1 MYSFILNQWM
11 CKTFRIIPIG
21 YLEYEPKPETDGIT
35 RMNAYYIRVFFTTG
49 GRGQNSN
56 TIFLW
61 RGGRG
66 VAEGLFYWVFFF
78 SFQSTSI
85 YVAIK
90 ENEHGQ

>member
-21 YLEYEPKPETDGIT
+21 SLEYEPKPETDGIT
-35 RMNAYYIRVFFTTG
+35 RRNAYYIRVFLPQG
-49 GRGQNSN
+49 G
-56 TIFLW
+56 
-61 RGGRG
+61 GGKILIPFFCGG